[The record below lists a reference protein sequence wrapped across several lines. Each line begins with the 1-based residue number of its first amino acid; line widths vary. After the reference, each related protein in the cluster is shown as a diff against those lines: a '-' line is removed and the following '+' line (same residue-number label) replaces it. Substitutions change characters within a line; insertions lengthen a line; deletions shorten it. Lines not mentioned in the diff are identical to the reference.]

1 MGNVM
6 LYQWAIVIVSSLI
19 LIGIAPVSR
28 TVASFFQATTAQR
41 QPSAWLLTS
50 SLVIS
55 WIFAKSITNAA
66 NLGLSYG
73 IVGGVAYAGYYLSF
87 LVAGI
92 VIFRMRKVGRYTSLH
107 QFLASRYGLGA
118 VVVFSLLIGFRL
130 FNEVWSNTMVIGT
143 YFGAQGTASYYGAI
157 GVFTILTLAYTLKG
171 GLRSSLLT
179 DVIQLALFGVL
190 LFIILGV
197 IVPRTEGGWTTY
209 AQSGRWTWAEG
220 LNLLWVAV
228 LQSLSYPFHD
238 PVLTDRG
245 FIAPPRV
252 TLWSYVAATIIGAAC
267 IVLFSLVG
275 VYAQLNGMDGEAA
288 VQVSQTLG
296 VAMMLM
302 MNAIMVTSAAS
313 TLDSTFNSFA
323 KMAVIDLRWAR
334 PTVRNGRMAMALLA
348 VLGTIPIFLNP
359 TILSATTVSGT
370 MVMGLAPVFLGWRVA
385 APVGSYY
392 LSVGLGMAFG
402 VVLAVGAWPAQAVF
416 FPGAYGE
423 LLSVNLVGLAACLVG
438 YWGPVAFRRM
448 KATDQSPLHFKF

>member
-6 LYQWAIVIVSSLI
+6 VYQWAIVIVSSLI
-19 LIGIAPVSR
+19 LIGIAPISR
-28 TVASFFQATTAQR
+28 TVQSFFQATTAQR

-73 IVGGVAYAGYYLSF
+73 IVGGVAYAAYYLSF

-92 VIFRMRKVGRYTSLH
+92 VIFRMRMQGGYTSLH
-107 QFLASRYGLGA
+107 QFLASRYGVGA
-118 VVVFSLLIGFRL
+118 VAVFSLLIGFRL

-143 YFGAQGTASYYGAI
+143 YFGAQGTRPYYLAI
-157 GVFTILTLAYTLKG
+157 VVFTVLTLAYTLKG

-197 IVPRTEGGWTTY
+197 IVPRTEGGWATY
-209 AQSGRWTWAEG
+209 AQSGSWTWGEG
-220 LNLLWVAV
+220 LNLLLVAV
-228 LQSLSYPFHD
+228 VQSFSYPFHD

-252 TLWSYVAATIIGAAC
+252 TLWSFVAATFIGAAC
-267 IVLFSLVG
+267 IVLFSMVG
-275 VYAQLNGMDGEAA
+275 VYAQLNGMEGQAA

-323 KMAVIDLRWAR
+323 KMSILDLHWAA
-334 PTVRNGRMAMALLA
+334 PTVRNGRWAMAILA
-348 VLGTIPIFLNP
+348 LLGTIPVFLNP

-370 MVMGLAPVFLGWRVA
+370 MVMGLAPVFLAWRLP
-385 APVGSYY
+385 APPLSFY
-392 LSVGLGMAFG
+392 LSVGIGVALGII
-402 VVLAVGAWPAQAVF
+402 LAVGAWPVCGTF

-423 LLSVNLVGLAACLVG
+423 LLSVNLVGGLACTVG
-438 YWGPVAFRRM
+438 YLLPIAFRRM
-448 KATDQSPLHFKF
+448 P